1 MIKYCVN
8 FFAASFLLMVF
19 LAGNSFGQST
29 DDPAKDVPK
38 EQGQD
43 SGGAAAKD
51 VPPIKISVAG
61 GKLNF
66 SVPGTWKK
74 KIPAVNMIESEFE
87 IPNVEGE
94 DLPGRMTI
102 MGAGGS
108 VDANIDRWIG
118 QFKQPD
124 DSSTKDKT
132 KIEKKKIA
140 DHDVNI
146 VTISGTYLDGGM
158 RPLGPK
164 TEREDYVMLAAIV
177 EMPDGGLYFI
187 KSYGGKKTMEAN
199 RKGFMKMI
207 DSLMGDE

>member
-1 MIKYCVN
+1 MYKYCIY
-8 FFAASFLLMVF
+8 FFAASFLVMVS
-19 LAGNSFGQST
+19 AGNSFGQST
-29 DDPAKDVPK
+29 DDPAKGVPK
-38 EQGQD
+38 EQKQD
-43 SGGAAAKD
+43 SGGAAAKE

-74 KIPAVNMIESEFE
+74 KTPAVNMIESEFE

-118 QFKQPD
+118 QFIQPD
-124 DSSTKDKT
+124 DSATKDKT

-146 VTISGTYLDGGM
+146 VAISGTYLDGGM
-158 RPLGPK
+158 RPFGPK
-164 TEREDYVMLAAIV
+164 TEREDYVMLAAII
-177 EMPDGGLYFI
+177 EMPEGGLYFI
-187 KSYGGKKTMEAN
+187 KSYGGKKTMEDN
-199 RKGFMKMI
+199 KKGFMKMI
-207 DSLMGDE
+207 DSLKSDE